1 MVGVGVKLE
10 KKYGWCWCEV
20 REKRWVCAG
29 VKLEKKYGWCWGE
42 VREKI
47 WLVLV

>member
-20 REKRWVCAG
+20 REKRWVC
-29 VKLEKKYGWCWGE
+29 VKLEKRDGF
-42 VREKI
+42 VQM
-47 WLVLV
+47 